1 MLCANRHWGRK
12 FLDLP
17 RKKPCETKT
26 RRVDMLISSQVTK
39 LEVYDTLVESLDG
52 DFNMSVK
59 LTKVHNG
66 ELLTV
71 DNLHYQQL
79 IDNSSHL

>member
-1 MLCANRHWGRK
+1 
-12 FLDLP
+12 
-17 RKKPCETKT
+17 
-26 RRVDMLISSQVTK
+26 MLISSQVTK